1 MLHIICAVE
10 ATAEMTL
17 ILAFWEGNEMD
28 FELKKLLHDEMG
40 MVRIDLSDKIDE
52 FWLSNISIK
61 TKEFSRS
68 CHNELV
74 NLNSSIRVKVSKLH
88 V

>member
-1 MLHIICAVE
+1 MICTMKL
-10 ATAEMTL
+10 TADMTW

-52 FWLSNISIK
+52 FWLSKIRIS
-61 TKEFSRS
+61 FYCSAQFMH
-68 CHNELV
+68 HNL
-74 NLNSSIRVKVSKLH
+74 LH
-88 V
+88 K

>member
-1 MLHIICAVE
+1 MQLFMLTRKLRAD
-10 ATAEMTL
+10 MKW

-52 FWLSNISIK
+52 FWLSKISIK
-61 TKEFSRS
+61 TKELSPT
-68 CHNELV
+68 CH
-74 NLNSSIRVKVSKLH
+74 
-88 V
+88 